1 MAHPK
6 ILLLSGSTRSG
17 SYNTRLVDLATKRL
31 AERDAEP
38 TRISLA
44 DYPLP
49 IYDADQEASRGAPEE
64 AVGLHRLFL
73 AHQGI
78 FLASPEYNAGVSPL
92 LKNAIDWISK
102 VSDDKHPPLAAY
114 RNRVFAVSAASP
126 GPYGGIRGLIAL
138 RQVLEI
144 GLGALVI
151 PEQVAVPRAD
161 DAFTAEGELA
171 DERAAGFFDAMTK
184 RLVDEARRYVAP

>member
-6 ILLLSGSTRSG
+6 VLLLSGSTRSG
-17 SYNTRLVDLATKRL
+17 SYNTRLVELAMKRL

-49 IYDADQEASRGAPEE
+49 IYNADLEARGAPEE
-64 AVGLHRLFL
+64 AVRLHRLFL

-92 LKNAIDWISK
+92 LKNTIDWISK

-114 RNRVFAVSAASP
+114 HNRIFAVSAASQDTH
-126 GPYGGIRGLIAL
+126 GGVRGLISL
-138 RQVLEI
+138 RQILEI

-151 PEQVAVPRAD
+151 PEQVAVPRAAE
-161 DAFTAEGELA
+161 AFTPDGELT
-171 DERAAGFFDAMTK
+171 DEQAAGFFDAMVK
-184 RLVDEARRYVAP
+184 RLVDEARRYAAP

>member
-17 SYNTRLVDLATKRL
+17 SYNTRLVELAMKRL

-49 IYDADQEASRGAPEE
+49 IYNADLEARGAPDE
-64 AVGLHRLFL
+64 AVRLHRLFL

-92 LKNAIDWISK
+92 LKNAIDWIGK

-114 RNRVFAVSAASP
+114 RNRVFAVSAASQ
-126 GPYGGIRGLIAL
+126 GPYGGIRGLISL
-138 RQVLEI
+138 RQILEI
-144 GLGALVI
+144 GLGAVVI
-151 PEQVAVPRAD
+151 PKQVAVPSAAE
-161 DAFTAEGELA
+161 AFTAAGDFA
-171 DERAAGFFDAMTK
+171 DEQTAEAFDAMAK
-184 RLVDEARRYVAP
+184 RLVEEARRYVAP